1 MSFLDGLSSGL
12 FGSDQDERYGGGG
25 RSEQLAKTG
34 GLSGIQDFGHD
45 MKRWFGKKKNTNSTV
60 ASDTF
65 AALTRQQW
73 ADFQRDIVPYENKL
87 IEFSNST
94 TAAVDSMKRGI
105 ETVGSTFERQADATT
120 GRMRALGLELNAD
133 EQQAAQRST
142 GLAQATAEVHAA
154 NSAGAQT
161 RALQQALLGNPTPQA
176 GDLR

>member
-1 MSFLDGLSSGL
+1 MSLSDMFRSDDGDNRNSFTGDL
-12 FGSDQDERYGGGG
+12 QN
-25 RSEQLAKTG
+25 RSEAFALSG
-34 GLSGIQDFGHD
+34 GLSGFSDLKNDLFG
-45 MKRWFGKKKNTNSTV
+45 RKKSKPSTF

-94 TAAVDSMKRGI
+94 TAAVDAMKRGI
-105 ETVGSTFERQADATT
+105 DTVGGAFERQADATT

-133 EQQAAQRST
+133 EQQAAQRSS